1 MMVNKYLLNEQTD
14 KVLIIVAVYTYVKSF
29 DVSIASQVRKEEREE
44 KKKEKRKKK
53 EELWNPSAQVG
64 TQALLSSCGF

>member
-29 DVSIASQVRKEEREE
+29 DVSIASQVRKEERE
-44 KKKEKRKKK
+44 KKKKRRVMESKCPGG
-53 EELWNPSAQVG
+53 NPG
-64 TQALLSSCGF
+64 SS